1 MEITAIGLPK
11 IGILIILAIFLS
23 KPEKDKLI
31 LIKLRP
37 EGVFQKKACS
47 VRNRLQ

>member
-37 EGVFQKKACS
+37 GRVISKKS
-47 VRNRLQ
+47 LFG